1 MRTKFGQY
9 EDFDPGMW
17 ESYYEPVDLYST
29 EWPSEAGYIYPTQEW
44 PSETRYVD
52 IYGQQVTADG
62 AVVSGSSLLDV
73 VKSIFG
79 IAAPVVTSAL
89 TAEQAERAAEARTAA
104 TAAAQTT
111 AVQTSTTSPL
121 TASMLSGITSNLP
134 ILAVVVIG
142 GFLLLSK
149 EKGKKS
155 RRRR

>member
-1 MRTKFGQY
+1 MEKRFGQY

-29 EWPSEAGYIYPTQEW
+29 EWPSEARYIYPVQEEW

-52 IYGQQVTADG
+52 LYGQQVTADSP
-62 AVVSGSSLLDV
+62 VVSGSSLLDV
-73 VKSIFG
+73 VRSILG

-89 TAEQAERAAEARTAA
+89 TAEQAQKAAEAKAAAATAA
-104 TAAAQTT
+104 TA

-134 ILAVVVIG
+134 ILAAVVIG
-142 GFLLLSK
+142 GYLLLGR
-149 EKGKKS
+149 GKKS
-155 RRRR
+155 RRK